1 MKGCQTQRA
10 MQKDTLWGKI
20 QEFDTEHF
28 KFEMLERVSM
38 EILSKVISSHLRSFE
53 KSVYIRLLLVDEG
66 YVKMR
71 DVHQNYLLE
80 PI

>member
-1 MKGCQTQRA
+1 M
-10 MQKDTLWGKI
+10 
-20 QEFDTEHF
+20 
-28 KFEMLERVSM
+28 
-38 EILSKVISSHLRSFE
+38 ISSHLRSFE